1 MDYCSMVKEEGLL
14 KLTSANPDE
23 WADRVPD
30 GRPVPRIQMASV
42 LENQCVTFQELA
54 EAYDAE
60 RWDK

>member
-1 MDYCSMVKEEGLL
+1 MAKNEGLC
-14 KLTSANPDE
+14 KVFAANPDE

-42 LENQCVTFQELA
+42 LENQCLTIGELN

-60 RWDK
+60 GWFK

>member
-30 GRPVPRIQMASV
+30 GRPVPRIQMASIA
-42 LENQCVTFQELA
+42 ENQCVTFQELA
-54 EAYDAE
+54 EAYDY
-60 RWDK
+60 RRII